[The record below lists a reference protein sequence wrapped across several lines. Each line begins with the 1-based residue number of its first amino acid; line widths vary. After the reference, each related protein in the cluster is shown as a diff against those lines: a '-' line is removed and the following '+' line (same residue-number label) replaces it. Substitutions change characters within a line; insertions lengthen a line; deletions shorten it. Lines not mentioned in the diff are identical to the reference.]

1 MQINWKSFPTDK
13 MYPRFLVR
21 NIFLIRFV
29 VASVLLLSS
38 IRLLIFRL
46 SDFLPSEIPL
56 KDSAFFVQK
65 YDFFIENGW
74 YESITVGASP
84 VFNALV
90 WIVDLL
96 VKDPY
101 QSMKLLSMVS
111 MVVTILIWVYFGKS
125 VLRISSRYTYPFVS
139 FLIYLAFY
147 RNAFFSGTNDGLFC
161 VFICLGIIFLFKSI
175 LNNSQLSLFGASFF
189 FALAFG
195 TREIFVFYVPGIT
208 LILILLNLKSRIN
221 AKSILGLIGVFLLT
235 TFALYFPS
243 LIENHTFKFADKSE
257 AAGNWAEKNYLQV
270 YLGENQ
276 ISFQDVETFK
286 NTNPDVTLP
295 QTYSEAIFFNP
306 KLTVSNFLR
315 QLILIQKPFVWQIG
329 VLFLFLIGMTIWN
342 IKKGG
347 FLSLNV
353 LAILL
358 FITFTFSFSILLIN
372 RVEFRWF
379 MVFPF
384 LFSALTISFIER
396 NWQKYPLLE
405 YMFLANCLLISV
417 LNFNLIGVWK

>member
-13 MYPRFLVR
+13 KYSQFLVR
-21 NIFLIRFV
+21 NVFLIRFV

-46 SDFLPSEIPL
+46 SDFLPSQIPF

-65 YDFFIENGW
+65 YDFFIKNGW
-74 YESITVGASP
+74 YESITAGASP

-90 WIVDLL
+90 WIVDLYIN
-96 VKDPY
+96 DPY
-101 QSMKLLSMVS
+101 QSMKILSMAS
-111 MVVTILIWVYFGKS
+111 MIGTILIWFYFGKS
-125 VLRISSRYTYPFVS
+125 VLRISSRYTYLFIS

-161 VFICLGIIFLFKSI
+161 LFICLGIVFLFKSI
-175 LNNSQLSLFGASFF
+175 LKNSQLSLLGASFF

-195 TREIFVFYVPGIT
+195 TREIFVFYLPGIV
-208 LILILLNLKSRIN
+208 LILILLGLKSRIN
-221 AKSILGLIGVFLLT
+221 TKFILGFIGVFLLT
-235 TFALYFPS
+235 TVTLYFPS
-243 LIENHTFKFADKSE
+243 LIENHTLKFADKSE

-286 NTNPDVTLP
+286 TANPDVILP
-295 QTYSEAIFFNP
+295 QTYSEAIVLNP

-315 QLILIQKPFVWQIG
+315 QLVLIQKPFVWQIG
-329 VLFLFLIGMTIWN
+329 VLFFILIGMTILKL
-342 IKKGG
+342 KKGD
-347 FLSLNV
+347 FLNLNV

-384 LFSALTISFIER
+384 LFSALSFASLTHYAKRYPAIEIV
-396 NWQKYPLLE
+396 
-405 YMFLANCLLISV
+405 FLVNCLIISV
-417 LNFNLIGVWK
+417 LNFGLVGVWT